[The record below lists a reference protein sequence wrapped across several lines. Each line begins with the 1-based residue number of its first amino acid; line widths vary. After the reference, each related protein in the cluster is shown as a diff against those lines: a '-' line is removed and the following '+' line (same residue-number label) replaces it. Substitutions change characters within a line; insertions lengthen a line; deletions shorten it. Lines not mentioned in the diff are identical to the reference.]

1 MLTGYQGFDAKQM
14 SKMTHAESFQYPV
27 DRLGDGC
34 RPQDIKALA
43 APQLLLFDY
52 RERNPLTQDARV
64 VSLSC

>member
-1 MLTGYQGFDAKQM
+1 MGIVGKDNKINTYNVGLEDTVSKIAIFFAEGY
-14 SKMTHAESFQYPV
+14 EE
-27 DRLGDGC
+27 
-34 RPQDIKALA
+34 IEALA